1 MPFVYMSEQDEII
14 DSELLKANLEK
25 VSVLIPVLMTKE
37 VSLTVEL
44 TGKNSATDSNTT
56 CTVNPST
63 IQISGSPS
71 RIRDINEIVVAT
83 VDLTSFESSFEEEYN
98 IVLPD
103 DVTNVSEIES
113 VTVNIEVSGLSTEE
127 FTSDNISY
135 INNTT
140 GYKVSIVTKSLDIV
154 VRGKRSDLKDI
165 SASDIQIKADL
176 KSLDNATG
184 TYSVPA
190 VITIGDG
197 VDAVGEYT
205 VTVTIA
211 QS

>member
-1 MPFVYMSEQDEII
+1 M
-14 DSELLKANLEK
+14 
-25 VSVLIPVLMTKE
+25 
-37 VSLTVEL
+37 
-44 TGKNSATDSNTT
+44 
-56 CTVNPST
+56 
-63 IQISGSPS
+63 
-71 RIRDINEIVVAT
+71 
-83 VDLTSFESSFEEEYN
+83 
-98 IVLPD
+98 
-103 DVTNVSEIES
+103 
-113 VTVNIEVSGLSTEE
+113 SGLSTEE

-205 VTVTIA
+205 VTVTIT

>member
-1 MPFVYMSEQDEII
+1 M
-14 DSELLKANLEK
+14 
-25 VSVLIPVLMTKE
+25 
-37 VSLTVEL
+37 
-44 TGKNSATDSNTT
+44 
-56 CTVNPST
+56 
-63 IQISGSPS
+63 
-71 RIRDINEIVVAT
+71 
-83 VDLTSFESSFEEEYN
+83 TSFESSFEEEYD

-205 VTVTIA
+205 VTVTIT